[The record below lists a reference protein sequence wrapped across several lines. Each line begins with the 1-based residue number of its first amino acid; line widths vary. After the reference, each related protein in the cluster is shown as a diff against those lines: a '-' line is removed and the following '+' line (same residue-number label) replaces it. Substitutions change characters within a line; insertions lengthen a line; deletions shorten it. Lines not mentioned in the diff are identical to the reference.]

1 MAQDIRLMYPSTY
14 DINIDAYIMRLP
26 DGVLLM
32 FTGEEWKDTSF
43 IEKTI
48 NKHYAGTG
56 PVYTYGW
63 LDPRGVHGMTSPAT
77 EKKLEDALTTI
88 QLHIHNPFEDN
99 VIKMDYVGSRVTC
112 VPAPTDTDEDV
123 LVLTDDITKFVHSCT
138 KAGFKETGSYAGP
151 AFYSLRQGEVN
162 LIITDEEEFYDK
174 FMLATHVCK
183 SLNVLDKQHRIIVFQ
198 AILYGKAYGKP

>member
-1 MAQDIRLMYPSTY
+1 MYPPEY
-14 DINIDAYIMRLP
+14 DVNTDSYTICLPNGERLK
-26 DGVLLM
+26 
-32 FTGEEWKDTSF
+32 FTSSEWKDTSF

-48 NKHYAGTG
+48 TKYYV

-63 LDPRGVHGMTSPAT
+63 LDPRKGWLDSKGDSMTSPAK
-77 EKKLEDALTTI
+77 EKMLDEALTTI
-88 QLHIHNPFEDN
+88 QLHLHNPFEEN
-99 VIKMDYVGSRVTC
+99 VLKLEYVGSRVTC

-123 LVLTDDITKFVHSCT
+123 LVLTDDITKFVNSCT

>member
-1 MAQDIRLMYPSTY
+1 MSER
-14 DINIDAYIMRLP
+14 
-26 DGVLLM
+26 
-32 FTGEEWKDTSF
+32 
-43 IEKTI
+43 
-48 NKHYAGTG
+48 
-56 PVYTYGW
+56 YTFGW
-63 LDPRGVHGMTSPAT
+63 LDLKGKNMTSPV
-77 EKKLEDALTTI
+77 EKKLEEALTTI
-88 QLHIHNPFEDN
+88 QLHLHNPFENN
-99 VIKMDYVGSRVTC
+99 VLKMEYVGSRVTC

-123 LVLTDDITKFVHSCT
+123 LVLTDNVVRFVNSCT

-183 SLNVLDKQHRIIVFQ
+183 FLNVLDKQHRITVFQ